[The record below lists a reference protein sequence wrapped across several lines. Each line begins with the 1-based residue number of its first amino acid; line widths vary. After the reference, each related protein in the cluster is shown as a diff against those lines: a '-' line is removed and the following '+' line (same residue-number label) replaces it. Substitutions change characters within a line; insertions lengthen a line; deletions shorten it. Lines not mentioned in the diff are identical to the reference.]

1 MQRRTFITLL
11 GGAAAAWPLPL
22 GAQQAGKIA
31 RIGYVRI
38 STRDTDSY
46 REWFLRG
53 MRELGYEEG
62 RNFVLEDHYAGS
74 DLAAL
79 VSLMDDVVKSK
90 VDIIVTG
97 GTPAIRAAQSATH
110 TLPIVMGAVSDPV
123 ASGFVANLARPGGNI
138 TGVSMLSADLV
149 GKRLELLKELLP
161 RATRVA
167 ILHQPGNSSHLPV
180 LPEIRSAAG
189 SLGLTIQIF
198 APRGSD
204 EFESIFAEMAGSHV
218 DAVVILDDGA
228 FLSSRGLIATAAAR
242 QGLPL
247 ICGFRELAEA
257 GCLLSYAVPL
267 RENWRH
273 AATFV
278 DKILKGAKPA
288 DLPVEQPTKYELVI
302 NLNTARTLGL
312 AVPRSLLGRADEVIE

>member
-1 MQRRTFITLL
+1 MQRRDFIWLV
-11 GGAAAAWPLPL
+11 GGAAAAWLFPLR
-22 GAQQAGKIA
+22 AQQAGKIA

-38 STRDTDSY
+38 STRDTDAY

-62 RNFVLEDHYAGS
+62 RNFVLESYYAGD
-74 DLAAL
+74 DLASL
-79 VSLMDDVVKSK
+79 TSLMDDVVKSK

-97 GTPAIRAAQSATH
+97 GTPAIRAAQLATP
-110 TLPIVMGAVSDPV
+110 TIPIVMGAVSDPV

-138 TGVSMLSADLV
+138 TGVTMLSPDLV
-149 GKRLELLKELLP
+149 EKRLELLKEILP
-161 RATRVA
+161 KATRVA

-180 LPEIRSAAG
+180 LPEIRSAAE
-189 SLGLTIQIF
+189 SLGLTFQIF
-198 APRGSD
+198 APGGSG
-204 EFESIFAEMAGSHV
+204 EFESVFAEMTGSRV
-218 DAVVILDDGA
+218 DAAVILDDGA
-228 FLSSRGLIATAAAR
+228 FLSSRARIATAAAR

-247 ICGFRELAEA
+247 ICGFREMAQA
-257 GCLLSYAVPL
+257 GCLLSYAAPL

-273 AATFV
+273 AASFV

-302 NLNTARTLGL
+302 NLSTAKALGL